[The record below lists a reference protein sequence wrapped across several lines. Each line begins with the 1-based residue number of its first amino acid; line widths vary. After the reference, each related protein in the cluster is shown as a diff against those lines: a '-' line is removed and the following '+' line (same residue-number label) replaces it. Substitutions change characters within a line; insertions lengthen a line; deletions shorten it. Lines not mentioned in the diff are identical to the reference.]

1 MQTVA
6 ASLIEICQQ
15 ARHLFLQEPRLIRLN
30 TPTYILGDLHGNFS
44 DLVCFEKVLWRM
56 GNLLLLN
63 DGNKDVVANSYSIHE
78 NLRETTK
85 KSHLYYLTGPQLT
98 PSNFLFLGD
107 YVDRGAYGVEVVAY
121 LLAQKVIGKFFRLNL
136 KP

>member
-15 ARHLFLQEPRLIRLN
+15 ARNLFLQEPRLIRLN

-56 GNLLLLN
+56 GNLLFIN
-63 DGNKDVVANSYSIHE
+63 IIRPIKIFVKQPNN
-78 NLRETTK
+78 ET
-85 KSHLYYLTGPQLT
+85 YLILQGH
-98 PSNFLFLGD
+98 N
-107 YVDRGAYGVEVVAY
+107 
-121 LLAQKVIGKFFRLNL
+121 
-136 KP
+136 

>member
-15 ARHLFLQEPRLIRLN
+15 ARSLFLQEPRLIRLN
-30 TPTYILGDLHGNFS
+30 TPTYILGDIHGNFS

-56 GNLLLLN
+56 GRLIFERQ
-63 DGNKDVVANSYSIHE
+63 DKNKMGFFSHSYLFYQGQNTNTIT
-78 NLRETTK
+78 LPFIV
-85 KSHLYYLTGPQLT
+85 GPQLT

-121 LLAQKVIGKFFRLNL
+121 LFAQKVIGMFYICN
-136 KP
+136 

>member
-15 ARHLFLQEPRLIRLN
+15 ARNLFLQEPRLIRLN

-56 GNLLLLN
+56 GNLSLLN
-63 DGNKDVVANSYSIHE
+63 N
-78 NLRETTK
+78 ETHIIQSVQICVKQPKNHTYTI
-85 KSHLYYLTGPQLT
+85 LQGR
-98 PSNFLFLGD
+98 N
-107 YVDRGAYGVEVVAY
+107 
-121 LLAQKVIGKFFRLNL
+121 
-136 KP
+136 